1 MPQGQFTQEY
11 LRNNDQFNYLSD
23 PDYIQGLQSLLNGR
37 QQLLDLEQ
45 QQYNAQKI
53 NDTRSEITQKFMAA
67 FTEFYAN
74 YVNQRKKAMTDIEQ
88 SYNQPTRTEYS
99 NDKDALNEMLRRQ
112 DVEAEYAL
120 MSDNELQKKID
131 ESLDEVIALPL
142 YDQNVIVSELKKR
155 GIDLDLA
162 KFQLEQK
169 SKYKSDPNWKQAMNE
184 LNGIAYCRPQGRNTV
199 LGLLEPADNGQ
210 SNMQFKTINEILNA
224 SDQEADLMKMGLSY
238 MNGIGHRRNSNH
250 YAAAGLQAANDLASG
265 KDKAKEITVA
275 DNDPRINQEGS
286 KYNWSVLYDFLSER
300 FGDDPRITSNPI
312 YSEVSSPV
320 YDISKRYD
328 MLMSIYKEK
337 QLSHEYSPIKIIDT
351 HNVDPETM
359 PDKDIKKIFG
369 TPFGVE

>member
-11 LRNNDQFNYLSD
+11 LRNNDQFNYLSH
-23 PDYIQGLQSLLNGR
+23 PDYIQRLQSLLNGR

-53 NDTRSEITQKFMAA
+53 NDTRSEITNKFMAA

-74 YVNQRKKAMTDIEQ
+74 YVNQRKKTMTDIEQ

-210 SNMQFKTINEILNA
+210 SNMQFKTINEILNT

>member
-53 NDTRSEITQKFMAA
+53 NDTRSEITNKFMAA

-74 YVNQRKKAMTDIEQ
+74 YVNQRKKTMTDIEQ

>member
-53 NDTRSEITQKFMAA
+53 NDTRSEITKKFMAA

-88 SYNQPTRTEYS
+88 SYNQPTKTEYS

-238 MNGIGHRRNSNH
+238 MNGIGHRRNSNY
-250 YAAAGLQAANDLASG
+250 YAAAGLQAATDLASS

>member
-88 SYNQPTRTEYS
+88 SYNQPTKTEYS

-184 LNGIAYCRPQGRNTV
+184 LNGIAYCRPQGRDTV

-275 DNDPRINQEGS
+275 DHDPRINQEGS

>member
-53 NDTRSEITQKFMAA
+53 NDTRSEITNKFMTA

>member
-53 NDTRSEITQKFMAA
+53 NDTRSEITNKFMTA

-210 SNMQFKTINEILNA
+210 SNMQFKTVNEILNA

-250 YAAAGLQAANDLASG
+250 YAAAGLQAATDLASG

-337 QLSHEYSPIKIIDT
+337 QLNHEYSPIKIIDT

>member
-53 NDTRSEITQKFMAA
+53 NDTRSEITNKFMAA
-67 FTEFYAN
+67 FAEFYAN
-74 YVNQRKKAMTDIEQ
+74 YVNQRKKTMTDIEQ

-224 SDQEADLMKMGLSY
+224 ADQEADLMKMGLSY

>member
-88 SYNQPTRTEYS
+88 SYNQPTKTEYS

-184 LNGIAYCRPQGRNTV
+184 LNGIAYCRPQGRDTV

>member
-53 NDTRSEITQKFMAA
+53 NDTRSEITNKFMAA

-74 YVNQRKKAMTDIEQ
+74 YVNQRKKTMTDIEQ
-88 SYNQPTRTEYS
+88 SYNQPTRTEYL